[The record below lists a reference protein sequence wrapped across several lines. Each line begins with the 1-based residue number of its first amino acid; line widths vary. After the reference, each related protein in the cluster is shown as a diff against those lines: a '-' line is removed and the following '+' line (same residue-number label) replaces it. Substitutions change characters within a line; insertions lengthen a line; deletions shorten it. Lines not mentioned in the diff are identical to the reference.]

1 MEFFKTTLILEDF
14 LNLLRRYRFQDDN
27 SFTKSY
33 TNEEWIQIRD
43 DFNISNKR
51 ITRPTT
57 IIKHI
62 YKIGTFVQIRQ
73 KIIKQLNKIR
83 DENQYNIDYMSTR
96 SIRNEL
102 ESAGISNFSG
112 TTEEIQVQLK
122 QHRNSTLAWNF
133 YTSEKLFHELKTR
146 NIKIDK
152 QLEKHRN
159 NTHDL
164 NTKYIES
171 AAKILDFYESGELMV
186 EDFVT
191 KANYTDYVKQ
201 KTTEFKIDPTPLV
214 LIKYIL
220 EKQKALTNG
229 NIEELK
235 RRLVRFQEGRATY
248 NDMNDDNIKRRLKVY
263 GGLIEE
269 TEQREILIERLSR
282 FKKNIHIVEDYSD
295 EWLRSKLK
303 KCESDSKCDDSKCET
318 ECFEKLSRSDL
329 VCKYKIMMLRK
340 ENKKLY
346 KDLENCRGQ
355 HRSSTYKSSSRP
367 DEKKS
372 SGPGFGWG
380 MAVGSAIGMLAG
392 RYKEKSMLKF

>member
-14 LNLLRRYRFQDDN
+14 LKLLRRYRFQDDN
-27 SFTKSY
+27 SFIKSY
-33 TNEEWIQIRD
+33 KNEEWIQIRD
-43 DFNISNKR
+43 DFNIQNRR

-62 YKIGTFVQIRQ
+62 YKIGTEDQIRQ
-73 KIIKQLNKIR
+73 KIIDKFNKIR
-83 DENQYNIDYMSTR
+83 DETRYKIDYMSTR

-122 QHRNSTLAWNF
+122 QHRNSTLAWDF
-133 YTSEKLFHELKTR
+133 YTSEKLFHELKTH

-159 NTHDL
+159 DSREINR
-164 NTKYIES
+164 KYIEY
-171 AAKILDFYESGELMV
+171 AAKLLDFYESGELIV
-186 EDFVT
+186 EDFET
-191 KANYTDYVKQ
+191 EANYTDYVKQ
-201 KTTEFKIDPTPLV
+201 KTTEFKIDPTPLA

-229 NIEELK
+229 DIEELK
-235 RRLVRFQEGRATY
+235 GRLIRFQEKRATY
-248 NDMNDDNIKRRLKVY
+248 SDMNDDSIKRRLKVY
-263 GGLIEE
+263 GGLVKE

-295 EWLRSKLK
+295 EWLRSRLE
-303 KCESDSKCDDSKCET
+303 KCEPEKKCDDSKCET

-329 VCKYKIMMLRK
+329 VYKYKITVLRK

-346 KDLENCRGQ
+346 KDLENCRRQ
-355 HRSSTYKSSSRP
+355 HRSSTYKSNSSP
-367 DEKKS
+367 DKKKS

-380 MAVGSAIGMLAG
+380 MAVGGAIGMLAG
-392 RYKEKSMLKF
+392 RYEEKTMLKF